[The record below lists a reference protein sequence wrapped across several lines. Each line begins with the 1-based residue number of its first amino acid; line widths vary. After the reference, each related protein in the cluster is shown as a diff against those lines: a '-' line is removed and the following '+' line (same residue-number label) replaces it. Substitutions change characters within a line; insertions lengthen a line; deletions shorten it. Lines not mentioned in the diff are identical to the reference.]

1 MKEGKFLKI
10 SADTLRIILLIIGS
24 VLSTSVL
31 VLAILATLQIQQ
43 KNFEVTS
50 YYLFTIFLLLGA
62 SRFITFITNRS
73 KINLIRF
80 ISLLVF
86 NITLGLIIL
95 FAKNQPYLYSLCG
108 GLYCVSIIVSR
119 VFKLILKHNV
129 RSIVFNTIIILF
141 AGFLAV
147 AFFIPTDSISAVLFL
162 IAAIVTATTFIEV
175 VGGVSNRLKFRTL
188 FKIILRTY
196 ALEVILG
203 LLTLI
208 VAFALILMI
217 YEESIT
223 NIGDGLWYC
232 FAVVTTIGFGDITAV
247 TPVGRILTVIL
258 GIYGIIVVAVIT
270 SIIVNFYNETAGKKD
285 IQEFKEIKKEEND
298 IHKTL

>member
-50 YYLFTIFLLLGA
+50 YYLLAIFLLLGA

-141 AGFLAV
+141 NGFLAI

-247 TPVGRILTVIL
+247 TPIGRILTVIL

-270 SIIVNFYNETAGKKD
+270 SIIVNFYNETAGMKD